1 MSASST
7 TSTMR
12 AQDVVLSMIKK
23 GLKWSLKDLKTIPPN
38 GHTVFSMFHCGGGS
52 TMGYKLAGYNVL
64 GGVDID
70 PDMMAIYRSNHK
82 PKHSYLMG
90 VGEFNKLGQSA
101 FDKIG
106 PIDILDG
113 SPPCSSFSMSGARSR
128 KWGQE
133 SHFREGQAVQ
143 VLDDLFFDFI
153 ESARL
158 LQPKIVVA
166 ENVVGLISGKAKGYV
181 KEIIKGFDAA
191 GYRVQVFKLCA
202 ARMGVPQRR
211 RRVFFVSSRKDLNF
225 PALSLKFEEPEI
237 PFKEIDEGKCKGY
250 APNPK
255 NKMYQDYW
263 AKTKPGSS
271 FATVHHRG
279 SLFSWSRVSAH
290 RPLAVLTSAGSS
302 KGRKWHHK
310 YFRTLSKNEL
320 IQAQTFPCDYD
331 FGKENVGYV
340 VGMSVPPFMMQ
351 RLSDQIYEQWLKP

>member
-1 MSASST
+1 
-7 TSTMR
+7 MR

-23 GLKWSLKDLKTIPPN
+23 GLRWSLKDLKTIPPN

-52 TMGYKLAGYNVL
+52 TMGYKLAGYDVL

-113 SPPCSSFSMSGARSR
+113 SPPCSSFSIAGARSR

-166 ENVVGLISGKAKGYV
+166 ENVVGLITGKAKGYV
-181 KEIIKGFDAA
+181 KEIIKAFDTA

-211 RRVFFVSSRKDLNF
+211 RRVFFVCSRKDLNF
-225 PALSLKFEEPEI
+225 SALSLRFEEPEI

-250 APNPK
+250 LPIPK
-255 NKMYQDYW
+255 NTAYKDFW
-263 AKTKPGSS
+263 AKTKPGSNFS
-271 FATVHHRG
+271 SVHPKKHLWNYR
-279 SLFSWSRVSAH
+279 RVSSH
-290 RPLAVLTSAGSS
+290 RPLPTITSTGASNVNFWHS
-302 KGRKWHHK
+302 KHPRL
-310 YFRTLSKNEL
+310 LSRNEL
-320 IQAQTFPCDYD
+320 LKGFTFPHDYD

-351 RLSDQIYEQWLKP
+351 RLSDQIYEQWLKL